1 MLLIFYYIQYYNQIP
16 LYTHLCSF
24 WGLFPQDTFL
34 DLELLG
40 QRGAPSEDSRCTLP
54 SASQRGWLPLALPVP
69 ATRLSPLSSALTLG
83 RLRRLGSEGPL
94 ASPHSAALPGGPSN
108 RGAGGQ
114 ADAERPRVD
123 EPLPA
128 ALLGRPGPAG
138 QHRRLRS
145 SAASSSQNR
154 LHLSGV
160 LLLDCISPDTRHLSL
175 SLQCLLC
182 TGAHWISNE
191 CWLQVYRNMCYLLP

>member
-83 RLRRLGSEGPL
+83 RLRRPAGFSSL
-94 ASPHSAALPGGPSN
+94 
-108 RGAGGQ
+108 RGAPRRPQQPGRWR
-114 ADAERPRVD
+114 ASRRRAAESGRAPSSRSTG
-123 EPLPA
+123 PARAGRAAPA
-128 ALLGRPGPAG
+128 AAVFSCQQLSEPPPSLG
-138 QHRRLRS
+138 
-145 SAASSSQNR
+145 SAASR
-154 LHLSGV
+154 LHL
-160 LLLDCISPDTRHLSL
+160 
-175 SLQCLLC
+175 
-182 TGAHWISNE
+182 A
-191 CWLQVYRNMCYLLP
+191 